1 MCHVLVRSK
10 AATSIT
16 IPYIVVHTPDLR
28 SPSPVRVR
36 GCRLVVARLRI
47 GTRPRA
53 PCNGHPSP
61 LPGVAWRSAP
71 LNVQTWANRGSSAR
85 WAAARGSLRSSR
97 RALTRWA
104 IGSRARPSSAVHSC
118 SEFRPGHCPKKTRQ
132 LSQAVT
138 YTESGDVLANSKERP
153 QIPESLLWQAARFS
167 WSCCPRRLLGRFWRG
182 RGAARALGLRDGR
195 AAGQLQADA
204 LLGLRTSRARGCAAR
219 SA

>member
-1 MCHVLVRSK
+1 MICAHKSPASREPPPLPANGLVDLSATRSSPRFESKVKSRILVRSK

-36 GCRLVVARLRI
+36 GCRLVVARLRRL
-47 GTRPRA
+47 TRPRA

-118 SEFRPGHCPKKTRQ
+118 SGFRAGHCTKRTRQ
-132 LSQAVT
+132 ADSEAQLVNLIDPKYA
-138 YTESGDVLANSKERP
+138 K
-153 QIPESLLWQAARFS
+153 SL
-167 WSCCPRRLLGRFWRG
+167 C
-182 RGAARALGLRDGR
+182 
-195 AAGQLQADA
+195 LQK
-204 LLGLRTSRARGCAAR
+204 T
-219 SA
+219 

>member
-1 MCHVLVRSK
+1 MLAFNFLILVRSK

-118 SEFRPGHCPKKTRQ
+118 SGFRAGHCPKKTRQ
-132 LSQAVT
+132 AESEALLVSLPLSDTIHFVKGVRPD
-138 YTESGDVLANSKERP
+138 SGRCDVRSDGHCMSPRSRAQPAAATRP
-153 QIPESLLWQAARFS
+153 IL
-167 WSCCPRRLLGRFWRG
+167 
-182 RGAARALGLRDGR
+182 ARAWSS
-195 AAGQLQADA
+195 
-204 LLGLRTSRARGCAAR
+204 SRSGTA
-219 SA
+219 

>member
-1 MCHVLVRSK
+1 MSEIRKGIGRFCPFLFPNFPGAAPPGPPLGFGASRLTRGGVSRLHPRRCAATPPAAARRRGMLVSIILVRSK

-36 GCRLVVARLRI
+36 GCRLVVARLRRL
-47 GTRPRA
+47 TRPRA

-118 SEFRPGHCPKKTRQ
+118 SGFRAGHCPKKNTRDLTQ
-132 LSQAVT
+132 KAHLV
-138 YTESGDVLANSKERP
+138 R
-153 QIPESLLWQAARFS
+153 
-167 WSCCPRRLLGRFWRG
+167 
-182 RGAARALGLRDGR
+182 
-195 AAGQLQADA
+195 
-204 LLGLRTSRARGCAAR
+204 
-219 SA
+219 

>member
-1 MCHVLVRSK
+1 MRSK

-16 IPYIVVHTPDLR
+16 ISLPYIVVHTPDLR

-71 LNVQTWANRGSSAR
+71 LNVQACSNRGSSAR

-104 IGSRARPSSAVHSC
+104 LGARARPSSAVHSC
-118 SEFRPGHCPKKTRQ
+118 SEFRAAIVLKKTRQ
-132 LSQAVT
+132 NTSLWPNIAASLTFPPAVSQS
-138 YTESGDVLANSKERP
+138 E
-153 QIPESLLWQAARFS
+153 
-167 WSCCPRRLLGRFWRG
+167 PRGHSEL
-182 RGAARALGLRDGR
+182 
-195 AAGQLQADA
+195 
-204 LLGLRTSRARGCAAR
+204 
-219 SA
+219 